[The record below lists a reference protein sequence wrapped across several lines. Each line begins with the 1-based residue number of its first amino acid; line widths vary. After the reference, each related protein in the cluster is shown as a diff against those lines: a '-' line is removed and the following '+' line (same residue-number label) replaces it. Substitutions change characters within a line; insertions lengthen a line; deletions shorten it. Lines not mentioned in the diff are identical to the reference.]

1 MSIRSLSLTTTRVAV
16 LVFLVYVLA
25 LLGTN
30 LIHLTVMFFL
40 QPFADF
46 ILNKN

>member
-1 MSIRSLSLTTTRVAV
+1 MSITTIRVAFF
-16 LVFLVYVLA
+16 VFLVYLLA